1 MKVLKKQ
8 TNSKDCF
15 ICGIENKLGV
25 NASFY
30 EMEDGKLY
38 SLFKFKPEHQ
48 SFPQRTHGGVISA
61 LLDELIGRAIWIKD
75 DTIWG
80 VTIDLNIK
88 YRKPVPYDVPL
99 KAIGEIINENK
110 RIFEG
115 VGAIYDMEGNMLA
128 EGKATYFKMPLSKI
142 SEGDVHA
149 DINILVPD
157 NIEYIE

>member
-48 SFPQRTHGGVISA
+48 SFPQRTHGGIISA
-61 LLDELIGRAIWIKD
+61 LLDELIGRTIWIKD

-99 KAIGEIINENK
+99 KAIGDLLGGRDHTTIMHARDKI
-110 RIFEG
+110 
-115 VGAIYDMEGNMLA
+115 GAQIKTNPHIRTL
-128 EGKATYFKMPLSKI
+128 
-142 SEGDVHA
+142 VN
-149 DINILVPD
+149 DIKSLLLK
-157 NIEYIE
+157 Y